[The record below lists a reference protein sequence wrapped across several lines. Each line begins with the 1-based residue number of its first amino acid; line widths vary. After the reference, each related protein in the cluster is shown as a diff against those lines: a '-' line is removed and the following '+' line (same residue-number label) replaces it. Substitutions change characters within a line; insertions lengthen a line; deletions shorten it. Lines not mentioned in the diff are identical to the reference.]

1 MWEVSQ
7 EIGPIAS
14 PEGHESCID
23 KKSIDREKGQNM
35 DTKHR
40 RTGTQYGHKA
50 QKDRDMS

>member
-1 MWEVSQ
+1 MREVAK

-35 DTKHR
+35 NAKHR
-40 RTGTQYGHKA
+40 RKGTKYGYKA
-50 QKDRDMS
+50 QKDRDTS